1 MSDQLYQ
8 DRIVALAK
16 AKTGAGKLAAPT
28 KSARRDNPLCGD
40 RVTIDVRLDDRGQI
54 AEIAHQVR
62 GCLLCQASASALS
75 SVAVGRDKAG
85 IDVPAPRRRKGRS
98 AAKRARRHEPFDGLR
113 AGREVA
119 QVAPECVL
127 LPFEPWPRRS
137 RSFVSPVPP
146 VVSQSTVTV
155 GGH

>member
-1 MSDQLYQ
+1 MNDQLYQ

-40 RVTIDVRLDDRGQI
+40 RVTIDVRLDTDGRI

-62 GCLLCQASASALS
+62 GCLLCQASAAALS

-85 IDVPAPRRRKGRS
+85 IAVLRHDAERAVGREEGEPG
-98 AAKRARRHEPFDGLR
+98 EPF
-113 AGREVA
+113 AA
-119 QVAPECVL
+119 FAPVKAHKSRQECVL
-127 LPFEPWPRRS
+127 LPFEALNEALS
-137 RSFVSPVPP
+137 
-146 VVSQSTVTV
+146 
-155 GGH
+155 